1 MFLATWT
8 SGEKEPARIQYV
20 TQGICFSRAALQ
32 NLPLMQSTPNTC
44 ESDDSKFSLSSQAQM
59 SLNLLGILAV
69 YHLHIQPFFSEHMEV
84 L

>member
-8 SGEKEPARIQYV
+8 SGEKEPAWVQHA
-20 TQGICFSRAALQ
+20 TQGICSSRAALQ

-44 ESDDSKFSLSSQAQM
+44 ESDDGKFSLSSQAQM

-69 YHLHIQPFFSEHMEV
+69 YHLHI
-84 L
+84 